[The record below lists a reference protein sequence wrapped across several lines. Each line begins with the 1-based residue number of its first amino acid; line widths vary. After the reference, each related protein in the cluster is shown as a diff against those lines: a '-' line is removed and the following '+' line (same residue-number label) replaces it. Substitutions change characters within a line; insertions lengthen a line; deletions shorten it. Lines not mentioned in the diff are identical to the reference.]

1 MMTWLGTA
9 FLWLINPATLVQ
21 RLYRAA
27 LGLAVVTGLLYW
39 AYDAAGDRREK
50 QVVARYDAAAKLAKI
65 DQDKAT
71 AKAAGE
77 YEAKLTKQAAA
88 HETQLKLIEDYA
100 KKLPKNAA
108 CRGVDAEFKRL
119 LNAGGR
125 AAKN

>member
-1 MMTWLGTA
+1 MITWLGEA
-9 FLWLINPATLVQ
+9 FFMLINPATLVQ
-21 RLYRAA
+21 RLIRAA
-27 LGLAVVTGLLYW
+27 IGLAVVAGLLYW
-39 AYDAAGDRREK
+39 VYDAVGDRREA
-50 QVVARYDAAAKLAKI
+50 QVVARYDATAKLAKI
-65 DQDKAT
+65 DQDKVT
-71 AKAAGE
+71 VKAAGE

-100 KKLPKNAA
+100 KKLPKNNS

>member
-1 MMTWLGTA
+1 MINWLGTA

-27 LGLAVVTGLLYW
+27 LGLAVVAGLLYW
-39 AYDAAGDRREK
+39 AYDAVGDRREQ
-50 QVVARYDAAAKLAKI
+50 QVGARYDAAAKLAKI
-65 DQDKAT
+65 DQDKVT
-71 AKAAGE
+71 AKAADE
-77 YEAKLTKQAAA
+77 YKTKLAKQADA
-88 HETQLKLIEDYA
+88 HESQLKLIEDYA

-119 LNAGGR
+119 LNVGGH

>member
-1 MMTWLGTA
+1 MIDKVLS
-9 FLWLINPATLVQ
+9 LINPLTLVQ
-21 RLYRAA
+21 RLI
-27 LGLAVVTGLLYW
+27 GAVVGVVALLIALYFV
-39 AYDAAGDRREK
+39 YDHIGDMREEA
-50 QVVARYDAAAKLAKI
+50 VVARYDAAAKLAKI
-65 DQDKAT
+65 DQDKVT

-77 YEAKLTKQAAA
+77 YQARLTKQA
-88 HETQLKLIEDYA
+88 EVYEKQLNAIENYA